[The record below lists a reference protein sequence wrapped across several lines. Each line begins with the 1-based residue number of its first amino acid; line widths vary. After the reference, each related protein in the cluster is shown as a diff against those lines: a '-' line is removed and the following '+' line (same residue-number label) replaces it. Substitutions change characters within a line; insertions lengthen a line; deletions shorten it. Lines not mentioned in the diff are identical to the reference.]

1 MNMIQDILNKFTPM
15 LSKHGIKLSVE
26 ETPVA
31 EESTKV
37 EMMAEGALA
46 DGTMI
51 YSPAAEWAEGVE
63 IFVMDADG
71 NPSPLA
77 DGEYTL
83 DNGKK
88 IVVASGLIASI
99 EEVESEEPSIE
110 VTVEQEVAETYS
122 KEQVEGLLKNII
134 TEFETKLSATESKL
148 SAAEAKIIELSKAPA
163 AVTVKQSRQAA
174 PAQHVDMSRMTSEQR
189 AYAIINKFK

>member
-1 MNMIQDILNKFTPM
+1 MNMISEILEKFAPA
-15 LSKHGIKLSVE
+15 LSKHGVKLSVE
-26 ETPVA
+26 ETPAA
-31 EESTKV
+31 EPAKV

-88 IVVASGLIASI
+88 IVVASGVIASI
-99 EEVESEEPSIE
+99 EDVVEEKPEVEI
-110 VTVEQEVAETYS
+110 TVEQEVTETYS
-122 KEQVEGLLKNII
+122 KEQVEGLLNNII
-134 TEFETKLSATESKL
+134 AEFEAKL
-148 SAAEAKIIELSKAPA
+148 SAAEKKIVELSEAPA
-163 AVTVKQSRQAA
+163 AVTVKQARQAA
-174 PAQHVDMSRMTSEQR
+174 PAQPVDMSRMTSQQR
-189 AYAIINKFK
+189 AFTILSKFK

>member
-1 MNMIQDILNKFTPM
+1 MNMIQDILNKFAPQ
-15 LSKHGIKLSVE
+15 LSKHGVKLSVE
-26 ETPVA
+26 ETTAP
-31 EESTKV
+31 ETTKV
-37 EMMAEGALA
+37 EMMAEGALM

-99 EEVESEEPSIE
+99 ADAEEPSTEVE

-122 KEQVEGLLKNII
+122 KEQVEGLLKNVI
-134 TEFETKLSATESKL
+134 TEFEAKL
-148 SAAEAKIIELSKAPA
+148 SAAEAKITELSKAPA
-163 AVTVKQSRQAA
+163 ATTVKQSRQASPEA
-174 PAQHVDMSRMTSEQR
+174 PLNIKAMSNIEDRTR
-189 AYAIINKFK
+189 AIVAKYKNK

>member
-1 MNMIQDILNKFTPM
+1 MIQDILNKFTPM

-37 EMMAEGALA
+37 EMMAEGALM

-99 EEVESEEPSIE
+99 EEVEAEEPTVE

-122 KEQVEGLLKNII
+122 KEQVEGLLNNII
-134 TEFETKLSATESKL
+134 TEFEAKL
-148 SAAEAKIIELSKAPA
+148 SAAEKQITELSKAPA
-163 AVTVKQSRQAA
+163 ATTVKQSRQAA
-174 PAQHVDMSRMTSEQR
+174 PTQHVDMSRMTAQQR
-189 AYAIINKFK
+189 AYAMITKLK

>member
-1 MNMIQDILNKFTPM
+1 MNMISEILEKFAPQ
-15 LSKHGIKLSVE
+15 LSKHGVKLSVE

-31 EESTKV
+31 ESTKV
-37 EMMAEGALA
+37 EMMAEGALM

-51 YSPAAEWAEGVE
+51 YSPAAEFTEGVE
-63 IFVMDADG
+63 VFVMDADG

-83 DNGKK
+83 DNGKM

-99 EEVESEEPSIE
+99 ADAEEPSTEVE

-122 KEQVEGLLKNII
+122 KEQVEGLLKNVI
-134 TEFETKLSATESKL
+134 TEFEAKL
-148 SAAEAKIIELSKAPA
+148 SAAEAKITELSKAPA
-163 AVTVKQSRQAA
+163 ATTVKQSRQAA
-174 PAQHVDMSRMTSEQR
+174 PAAPLNIQAMSNIEDRTR
-189 AYAIINKFK
+189 AIVAKYKNK

>member
-1 MNMIQDILNKFTPM
+1 MISEILEKFAPA
-15 LSKHGIKLSVE
+15 LSKHGVKLSVE
-26 ETPVA
+26 ETPAA
-31 EESTKV
+31 EPAKV

-88 IVVASGLIASI
+88 IVVASGVIASI
-99 EEVESEEPSIE
+99 EEVVTEEPSVE

-122 KEQVEGLLKNII
+122 KEQVEGLLKNVIA
-134 TEFETKLSATESKL
+134 EFEAKL
-148 SAAEAKIIELSKAPA
+148 SAAEAKIVELSQAPA
-163 AVTVKQSRQAA
+163 AVTVKQARQTA
-174 PAQHVDMSRMTSEQR
+174 PTQHVDMSRMTAQQR
-189 AYAIINKFK
+189 AYAMITKLK

>member
-1 MNMIQDILNKFTPM
+1 MNMIQEILNKFSPM
-15 LSKHGIKLSVE
+15 LSKHGVKLSVE

-31 EESTKV
+31 ESTKV

-99 EEVESEEPSIE
+99 ADAEEPSTEVE

-122 KEQVEGLLKNII
+122 KEQVEGLLKNVI
-134 TEFETKLSATESKL
+134 TEFEAKL
-148 SAAEAKIIELSKAPA
+148 SAAEAKITELSKAPA
-163 AVTVKQSRQAA
+163 ATTVKQSRQAA
-174 PAQHVDMSRMTSEQR
+174 PAAPLNIQAMSNIEDRTR
-189 AYAIINKFK
+189 AIVARYKNK

>member
-1 MNMIQDILNKFTPM
+1 MNMIQDILNKFAPQ
-15 LSKHGIKLSVE
+15 LSKHGVKLSVE
-26 ETPVA
+26 ETPA
-31 EESTKV
+31 TEPAKV
-37 EMMAEGALA
+37 EMMAEGALM

-88 IVVASGLIASI
+88 IVVASGIIASI
-99 EEVESEEPSIE
+99 SEVEEPTTEVE

-122 KEQVEGLLKNII
+122 KEQVEGLLNNII
-134 TEFETKLSATESKL
+134 TEFEAKL
-148 SAAEAKIIELSKAPA
+148 SAAEAKITELSQAPA
-163 AVTVKQSRQAA
+163 ATTVKQSRQAA
-174 PAQHVDMSRMTSEQR
+174 PAAPLNIKAMSNIEDRTR
-189 AYAIINKFK
+189 AIVAKYKNK

>member
-1 MNMIQDILNKFTPM
+1 M

-37 EMMAEGALA
+37 EMMAEGALM

-77 DGEYTL
+77 DGEYKL
-83 DNGKK
+83 ANGTT
-88 IVVASGLIASI
+88 IVVAEGKIASI
-99 EEVESEEPSIE
+99 AEAITEEPTVE
-110 VTVEQEVAETYS
+110 VTIEQEVAETYS
-122 KEQVEGLLKNII
+122 KEQVEGLLNNII
-134 TEFETKLSATESKL
+134 SEFEAKL
-148 SAAEAKIIELSKAPA
+148 SAAEAKIVELSQAPA
-163 AVTVKQSRQAA
+163 ATTVKQSRQSA
-174 PAQHVDMSRMTSEQR
+174 PAQPVDMSRMTSQQR
-189 AYAIINKFK
+189 AFAILSKFK

>member
-1 MNMIQDILNKFTPM
+1 MNMISEILEKFAPA
-15 LSKHGIKLSVE
+15 LSKHGVKLSVE
-26 ETPVA
+26 ETPAVEPA
-31 EESTKV
+31 KV

-63 IFVMDADG
+63 VFVMDADG

-83 DNGKK
+83 DNGKT
-88 IVVASGLIASI
+88 IVVTEGKIASI
-99 EEVESEEPSIE
+99 AEAITEEPTAEVE

-134 TEFETKLSATESKL
+134 TEFETKLSA
-148 SAAEAKIIELSKAPA
+148 AEAKITELSKAPA
-163 AVTVKQSRQAA
+163 ATTVKQARQAA
-174 PAQHVDMSRMTSEQR
+174 PAQAVDMSRMTSQQR
-189 AYAIINKFK
+189 AFAIINKFK

>member
-1 MNMIQDILNKFTPM
+1 MNMIQDILNKFAPQ
-15 LSKHGIKLSVE
+15 LSKHGVKLSVE

-37 EMMAEGALA
+37 EMMAEGALM

-51 YSPAAEWAEGVE
+51 YSPAAEWSEGVE

-99 EEVESEEPSIE
+99 EEVEAEEPTVE

-122 KEQVEGLLKNII
+122 KEQVEGLLNNII
-134 TEFETKLSATESKL
+134 TEFEAKL
-148 SAAEAKIIELSKAPA
+148 SAAEKQITELSKAPA
-163 AVTVKQSRQAA
+163 ATTVKQSRQAA
-174 PAQHVDMSRMTSEQR
+174 PVAPLNITAMSNIEDRTR
-189 AYAIINKFK
+189 AIVAKYKNK

>member
-1 MNMIQDILNKFTPM
+1 MNMIQDILNKFAPQ
-15 LSKHGIKLSVE
+15 LSKHGVKLSVE
-26 ETPVA
+26 ETAP
-31 EESTKV
+31 ETTKV
-37 EMMAEGALA
+37 EMMAEGALM

-63 IFVMDADG
+63 VFVMDADG

-99 EEVESEEPSIE
+99 SEAEEPSTEVE

-122 KEQVEGLLKNII
+122 KEQVEGLLKNVIS
-134 TEFETKLSATESKL
+134 EFEAKL
-148 SAAEAKIIELSKAPA
+148 SAAEAKITELSKAPA
-163 AVTVKQSRQAA
+163 ATTVKQSRQTA
-174 PAQHVDMSRMTSEQR
+174 PSAPLNIQAMSNIEDRTR
-189 AYAIINKFK
+189 AIVARYKNN

>member
-1 MNMIQDILNKFTPM
+1 MNMISEILEKFAPQ
-15 LSKHGIKLSVE
+15 LSKHGVKLSVE
-26 ETPVA
+26 ET
-31 EESTKV
+31 TTV
-37 EMMAEGALA
+37 ETFEVKMMAEAALM

-51 YSPAAEWAEGVE
+51 YSPAAEIAEGVE

-99 EEVESEEPSIE
+99 ADAEEPSTEVE
-110 VTVEQEVAETYS
+110 VTVEQEVAESYS

-134 TEFETKLSATESKL
+134 TEFETKLSA
-148 SAAEAKIIELSKAPA
+148 AEAKITELSQAPA
-163 AVTVKQSRQAA
+163 ATTVKQSRQAA
-174 PAQHVDMSRMTSEQR
+174 PVAPLNITAMSNIEDRTR
-189 AYAIINKFK
+189 AIVAKYKNK

>member
-134 TEFETKLSATESKL
+134 TEFETKLSA
-148 SAAEAKIIELSKAPA
+148 AEAKITELSKAPA
-163 AVTVKQSRQAA
+163 ATTVKQSRQAA
-174 PAQHVDMSRMTSEQR
+174 PAQAVDMSRMTSEQR

>member
-1 MNMIQDILNKFTPM
+1 MIQDILNKFAPQ
-15 LSKHGIKLSVE
+15 LSKHGVKLSVE
-26 ETPVA
+26 ENPTA
-31 EESTKV
+31 ESTKV
-37 EMMAEGALA
+37 EMMAEGALM

-71 NPSPLA
+71 NPTPLA

-99 EEVESEEPSIE
+99 EEAVTEEPSIE

-122 KEQVEGLLKNII
+122 KEQVEGLLKNVIS
-134 TEFETKLSATESKL
+134 EFEAKL
-148 SAAEAKIIELSKAPA
+148 SAAEAKITELSKAPA
-163 AVTVKQSRQAA
+163 VTTVKQSRQASSEA
-174 PAQHVDMSRMTSEQR
+174 PLNIKAMSNMEDRTR
-189 AYAIINKFK
+189 AIVAKYKNK

>member
-1 MNMIQDILNKFTPM
+1 MNMIQDILNKFAPQ
-15 LSKHGIKLSVE
+15 LSKHGVKLSVE
-26 ETPVA
+26 ETTAP
-31 EESTKV
+31 ETTKV
-37 EMMAEGALA
+37 EMMAEGALM

-63 IFVMDADG
+63 VFVMDADG

-99 EEVESEEPSIE
+99 AEAEEPSTEVE

-122 KEQVEGLLKNII
+122 KEQVEGLLKNVI
-134 TEFETKLSATESKL
+134 TEFEAKL
-148 SAAEAKIIELSKAPA
+148 SAAEAKITELSKAPA
-163 AVTVKQSRQAA
+163 ATTVKQSRQASPEA
-174 PAQHVDMSRMTSEQR
+174 PLNIKAMSNIEDRTR
-189 AYAIINKFK
+189 AIVAKYKNK

>member
-1 MNMIQDILNKFTPM
+1 MIQDILNKFSPM

-26 ETPVA
+26 ETPAV

-63 IFVMDADG
+63 IFVMDKDG

-99 EEVESEEPSIE
+99 AEAEEPSTEVE

-134 TEFETKLSATESKL
+134 TEFETKLSA
-148 SAAEAKIIELSKAPA
+148 AEAKITELSQAPA
-163 AVTVKQSRQAA
+163 AVTVKQARQAA
-174 PAQHVDMSRMTSEQR
+174 PAQPVDMSRMTSQQR
-189 AYAIINKFK
+189 AFAILSKFK

>member
-1 MNMIQDILNKFTPM
+1 MISEILEKFAPQ
-15 LSKHGIKLSVE
+15 LSKHGVKLSVE
-26 ETPVA
+26 ETPA
-31 EESTKV
+31 AESTKV

-83 DNGKK
+83 DNGKM

-99 EEVESEEPSIE
+99 ADAEEPSTEVE

-122 KEQVEGLLKNII
+122 KEQVEGLLKNVI
-134 TEFETKLSATESKL
+134 TEFEAKL
-148 SAAEAKIIELSKAPA
+148 SAAEAKITELSKAPA
-163 AVTVKQSRQAA
+163 ATTVKQSRQAA
-174 PAQHVDMSRMTSEQR
+174 PAAPLNIQAMSNIEDRTR
-189 AYAIINKFK
+189 AIVAKYKNK

>member
-1 MNMIQDILNKFTPM
+1 MNMIQDILNKFAPQ
-15 LSKHGIKLSVE
+15 LSKHGVKLSVE
-26 ETPVA
+26 ETTAP
-31 EESTKV
+31 ETTKV
-37 EMMAEGALA
+37 EMMAEAALM

-51 YSPAAEWAEGVE
+51 YSPAAEIAEGVE

-83 DNGKK
+83 DNGKI

-99 EEVESEEPSIE
+99 ADAEEPSTEVE

-122 KEQVEGLLKNII
+122 KEQVEGLLKNVI
-134 TEFETKLSATESKL
+134 TEFEAKL
-148 SAAEAKIIELSKAPA
+148 SAAEAKITELSKAPA
-163 AVTVKQSRQAA
+163 ATTVKQSRQASPEA
-174 PAQHVDMSRMTSEQR
+174 PLNIKAMSNIEDRTR
-189 AYAIINKFK
+189 AIVAKYKNK

>member
-1 MNMIQDILNKFTPM
+1 MNMIQDILNKFAPQ
-15 LSKHGIKLSVE
+15 LSKHGVKLSVE
-26 ETPVA
+26 ETTAP
-31 EESTKV
+31 ETTKV
-37 EMMAEGALA
+37 EMMAEAALM

-51 YSPAAEWAEGVE
+51 YSPAAEIAEGVE

-99 EEVESEEPSIE
+99 ADAEEPSTEVE
-110 VTVEQEVAETYS
+110 VTVEQEVAESYS

-134 TEFETKLSATESKL
+134 TEFETKLSA
-148 SAAEAKIIELSKAPA
+148 AEAKITELSKAPA
-163 AVTVKQSRQAA
+163 ATTVKQSRQASTEA
-174 PAQHVDMSRMTSEQR
+174 PLNIKTMSNIEDRTR
-189 AYAIINKFK
+189 AIVAKYKNK

>member
-1 MNMIQDILNKFTPM
+1 MISEILEKFAPQ
-15 LSKHGIKLSVE
+15 LSKHGVKLSVE
-26 ETPVA
+26 ETPAV

-83 DNGKK
+83 DNGKM

-99 EEVESEEPSIE
+99 AEAEEPSTEVE

-122 KEQVEGLLKNII
+122 KEQVEGLLKNVI
-134 TEFETKLSATESKL
+134 TEFEAKL
-148 SAAEAKIIELSKAPA
+148 SAAEAKITELSKAPA
-163 AVTVKQSRQAA
+163 ATTVKQSRQASPEA
-174 PAQHVDMSRMTSEQR
+174 PLNIKAMSNIEDRTR
-189 AYAIINKFK
+189 AIVAKYKNK

>member
-1 MNMIQDILNKFTPM
+1 MISEILEKFAPA
-15 LSKHGIKLSVE
+15 LSKHGVKLSVE
-26 ETPVA
+26 ETPAA
-31 EESTKV
+31 EPAKV

-88 IVVASGLIASI
+88 IVVASGVIASI
-99 EEVESEEPSIE
+99 EEVVTEEP
-110 VTVEQEVAETYS
+110 VVETPVAQEVAESYS
-122 KEQVEGLLKNII
+122 KEQVEGLLKNVIA
-134 TEFETKLSATESKL
+134 EFEAKL
-148 SAAEAKIIELSKAPA
+148 SAAEAKIVELSQAPA
-163 AVTVKQSRQAA
+163 AVTVKQARQVA
-174 PAQHVDMSRMTSEQR
+174 PTQHVDMSRMTAQQR
-189 AYAIINKFK
+189 AYAMITKLK

>member
-1 MNMIQDILNKFTPM
+1 MNMISEILEKFAPA
-15 LSKHGIKLSVE
+15 LSKHGVKLSVE
-26 ETPVA
+26 ETPAVEPA
-31 EESTKV
+31 KV

-63 IFVMDADG
+63 VFVMDADG

-83 DNGKK
+83 DNGKT
-88 IVVASGLIASI
+88 IVVTEGKIASI
-99 EEVESEEPSIE
+99 AEAITEEPTAEVE

-134 TEFETKLSATESKL
+134 TEFETKLSA
-148 SAAEAKIIELSKAPA
+148 AEAKITELSKAPA
-163 AVTVKQSRQAA
+163 ATTVKQARQAA
-174 PAQHVDMSRMTSEQR
+174 PAQAVDMSRMTSQQR